1 MRISIRS
8 ERQGWRRGLHFLDAE
23 MRLAAGHCGM
33 RRSRIASSAMKRIPA
48 QAFGEYAPGELAL

>member
-1 MRISIRS
+1 
-8 ERQGWRRGLHFLDAE
+8 

-48 QAFGEYAPGELAL
+48 QAFGEYALGELAL